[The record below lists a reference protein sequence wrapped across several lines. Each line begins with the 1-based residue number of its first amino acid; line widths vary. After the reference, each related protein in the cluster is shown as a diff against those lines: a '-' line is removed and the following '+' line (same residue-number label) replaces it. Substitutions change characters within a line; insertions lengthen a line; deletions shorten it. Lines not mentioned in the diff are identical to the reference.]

1 MGIPLELPWFKLA
14 EQMFSEPVIAIS
26 SNYKLYAS
34 LSSHVLSCLEEMSPQ
49 VEQYSIDE
57 MFLDVRDIIGCMT
70 FEHFGHQLREHVY
83 RSTGLTIGVGMG
95 PTKTLAKAAQWAGK
109 EWPQFSGLLA
119 LTAGNRNRID
129 KMPSLMPV
137 EEIWGVGG
145 RTMKNCIHWES

>member
-1 MGIPLELPWFKLA
+1 MVQAGRADVFRAGDRLFQQLQAVCKFK
-14 EQMFSEPVIAIS
+14 
-26 SNYKLYAS
+26 
-34 LSSHVLSCLEEMSPQ
+34 LSCLEEMSPQ

-109 EWPQFSGLLA
+109 E
-119 LTAGNRNRID
+119 
-129 KMPSLMPV
+129 
-137 EEIWGVGG
+137 
-145 RTMKNCIHWES
+145 